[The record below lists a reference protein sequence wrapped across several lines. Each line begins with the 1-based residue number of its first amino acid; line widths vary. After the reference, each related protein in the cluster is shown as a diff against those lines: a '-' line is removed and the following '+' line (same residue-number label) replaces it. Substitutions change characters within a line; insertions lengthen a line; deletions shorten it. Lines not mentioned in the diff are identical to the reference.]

1 MHSLRNVT
9 EKLIAFAIAL
19 ILSGALWR
27 LFATGTSQGLQAIE
41 GDART
46 QVVLVIIYA
55 TVAVLCLFE
64 FRWTWHNISRNP
76 SLIVLL
82 ILACAST
89 AWADSSDIVIRR
101 ALGLVGASLFG
112 VYLGTR
118 FSFDEQLRLLRWA
131 LRVAAAGTIALLIL
145 SPSRAL
151 SAPGGGGAYRGIFPH
166 KNILGAA
173 MALAFIVEW
182 YVRDKRPA
190 SKVLRLFSLC
200 VYAALLV
207 ISNSLSSILTV
218 AVSLTVVW
226 IVRILCR
233 RHQIPIAAIAAFGMV
248 LVMAVTI
255 TGVGSGDV
263 LGLMGRSSDL
273 TGRTELWSAVTEAI
287 QEKPLLG
294 YGFSGFWK
302 DASPGSQI
310 VIGQVHW
317 TPTYSHN
324 GYLEITLSLGLVG
337 LALCVFLLCVG
348 FRRAWK
354 LSQVSDFHLDS
365 WPLAMI
371 TFVVFH
377 NLTECSIAWQNC
389 LEWSVCVATI
399 IGADPFRQIVLEH
412 YEELEESP
420 SEAGPE
426 LAI

>member
-1 MHSLRNVT
+1 MHSLRNAT
-9 EKLIAFAIAL
+9 EKFIAFGIAL

-27 LFATGTSQGLQAIE
+27 LLSKGTSQSLQAME

-46 QVVLVIIYA
+46 QVVLILIYA

-64 FRWTWHNISRNP
+64 FRWTWHNIFRNP
-76 SLIVLL
+76 SLIALL

-101 ALGLVGASLFG
+101 ALGLVGTTLFG

-173 MALAFIVEW
+173 MALAFVVEW

-190 SKVLRLFSLC
+190 SKVLRLISLC

-207 ISNSLSSILTV
+207 ISDSLSSILTV
-218 AVSLTVVW
+218 AGILTVVW

-233 RHQIPIAAIAAFGMV
+233 RHQIPIAAIAAFAMV
-248 LVMAVTI
+248 FVLAVTI

-287 QEKPLLG
+287 QEKPVLG

-310 VIGQVHW
+310 VEGQVHW

-324 GYLEITLSLGLVG
+324 GYLEITLSLGFVG
-337 LALCVFLLCVG
+337 LALSVFLLGVG

-354 LSQVSDFHLDS
+354 LSQASDFHLDS
-365 WPLAMI
+365 WPLAML
-371 TFVVFH
+371 TFVAFH

-399 IGADPFRQIVLEH
+399 IGADPARQIVLEH

-420 SEAGPE
+420 SETGPE
-426 LAI
+426 LVI